1 MHINKL
7 KAYLGTPPRF
17 WLAATTNENNRT
29 ADPEPATT
37 PIPPDILISPIMSL
51 SAEPRSVSRRR
62 TDAGKQKKLGHSMP
76 NLTLPT
82 SMAEERSPMLPDS
95 RRAVESPSSKMGD
108 SSMQLDTDVTPVKEV
123 NTLPVDEISTVVK
136 IPLNDNEPANV
147 LENREFQIE
156 ICR

>member
-1 MHINKL
+1 
-7 KAYLGTPPRF
+7 
-17 WLAATTNENNRT
+17 
-29 ADPEPATT
+29 
-37 PIPPDILISPIMSL
+37 
-51 SAEPRSVSRRR
+51 
-62 TDAGKQKKLGHSMP
+62 MP